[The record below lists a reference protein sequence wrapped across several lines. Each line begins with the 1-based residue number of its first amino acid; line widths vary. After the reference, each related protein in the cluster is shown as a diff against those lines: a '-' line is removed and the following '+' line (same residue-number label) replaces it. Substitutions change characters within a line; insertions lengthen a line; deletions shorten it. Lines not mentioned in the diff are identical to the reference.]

1 MLNFSPLSTIP
12 DKIYEG
18 QQRRRTTD
26 LQNAFPDGLP
36 RTPDGKV
43 DVESA
48 ADTLTKLGGAEFAKP
63 FIDQFMG
70 LQIGE
75 NAKKNLVG
83 PAGGDQPAVKPI
95 NSSAAGPAN
104 IMGGATKQPQ
114 SATTQPFDN
123 SSADTVRGLATEV
136 FGGRDVSQLLPRYA
150 AALKVNPDQPL
161 SPDQIAQAR
170 AFMSRTAQSM
180 GNQTTN
186 DAGSGTQ
193 PAPASGA
200 SGSPA
205 PTGQPA
211 QPQRQPQA
219 VPPTGIPAQAPQQQG
234 QPVQPQGQQQPQ
246 GPSGNGAVGIPLAQY
261 PDAMKHMQDRETEL
275 RGLAAQYAGL
285 KPAIADQFEK
295 QAASMQATRLKM
307 QEEYQGVLAPTSGQK
322 DVATNVAG
330 QQETQKSNAQQ
341 GAKLF
346 AGISGAAQEARRN
359 GEYLT
364 LAKSI
369 LSNPDMYS
377 GFGAD
382 RVLDANKLKLWAG
395 GDPKRAMLME
405 GLQKINASSVL
416 SQLNQQ
422 RDEIVQE
429 TGGTSGRIFAQQVDQ
444 INKASPSLE
453 GTMAG
458 NRFLVEVQNRNA
470 QLAKEIERQALDYR
484 ASHRDALD
492 RGFYVQMGK
501 YLDTHPLFN
510 EQELT
515 HPELLGAVDIP
526 PGFKS
531 KEQVGAW
538 MRAMQLRPGEA
549 MRTPDGKYKMAPP

>member
-1 MLNFSPLSTIP
+1 VP

-43 DVESA
+43 DVPA
-48 ADTLTKLGGAEFAKP
+48 ATDTLTKLGGAEFAKP
-63 FIDQFMG
+63 FIEQFMG
-70 LQIGE
+70 LQIGD
-75 NAKKNLVG
+75 NAKKNLTGNNQPVSPIVG
-83 PAGGDQPAVKPI
+83 NQTGSTSVP
-95 NSSAAGPAN
+95 NAAGPASLRPN
-104 IMGGATKQPQ
+104 SNAAPQP
-114 SATTQPFDN
+114 ATTQPFDN

-180 GNQTTN
+180 GSQTTN
-186 DAGSGTQ
+186 DAGSGAQ
-193 PAPASGA
+193 PTPASGA

-205 PTGQPA
+205 PTGQPTT
-211 QPQRQPQA
+211 QGQPQA
-219 VPPTGIPAQAPQQQG
+219 
-234 QPVQPQGQQQPQ
+234 
-246 GPSGNGAVGIPLAQY
+246 PSGTGALGIPLAQY
-261 PDAMKHMQDRETEL
+261 PSKMKEMEERETEL
-275 RGLAAQYAGL
+275 RGLGAQYAGF

-307 QEEYQGVLAPTSGQK
+307 QEEYQGVLARTSGQK

-330 QQETQKSNAQQ
+330 QQETQKANAQQ
-341 GAKLF
+341 GSKLF

-526 PGFKS
+526 PGLKS

-538 MRAMQLRPGEA
+538 MRAMQLRQGEA